1 MLGVEQVPIVPRSIL
16 ASAAARELFRAVTPI
31 TKLLLGEEFAAE
43 FKTRLPNDAADE
55 RPFNFL
61 TLNSYLAAVFRT
73 GRLGLRPYEMTRER
87 DGGGGGGAGEAFR
100 VHFTVHWMHR
110 TVVSGDEAEACRE
123 PGLRSIN
130 AMLFQCRT
138 EGRKSVCEFDA
149 DGKQINEGD
158 CYFVTLSTADDALGM
173 HDMLAFRWTVGVV
186 FCLGGM
192 DDAF

>member
-16 ASAAARELFRAVTPI
+16 ASDAARELFRAVTPI
-31 TKLLLGEEFAAE
+31 TRLLLGHEFAAVLE
-43 FKTRLPNDAADE
+43 TRLPDDAARE

-73 GRLGLRPYEMTRER
+73 GRLGFRPYEMTRES
-87 DGGGGGGAGEAFR
+87 DGGAGEAFR

-138 EGRKSVCEFDA
+138 EGRESVCEFDIN
-149 DGKQINEGD
+149 GKKINEGD
-158 CYFVTLSTADDALGM
+158 CYFVTLSTAEEAIGM